1 MSSCPRCK
9 GYFLD
14 LSGMSEEQREATLNA
29 MFKDARPQDVMDA
42 VPEEDAPAPESEKAG
57 DAGKE

>member
-1 MSSCPRCK
+1 
-9 GYFLD
+9 
-14 LSGMSEEQREATLNA
+14 MSEEQREATLNA